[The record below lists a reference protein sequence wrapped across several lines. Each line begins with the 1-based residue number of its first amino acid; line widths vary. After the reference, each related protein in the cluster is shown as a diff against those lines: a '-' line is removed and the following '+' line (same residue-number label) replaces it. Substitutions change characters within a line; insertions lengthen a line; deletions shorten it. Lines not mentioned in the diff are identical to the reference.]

1 MSQPQKPPHATMFLT
16 ADQTTAVLVE
26 HDRATAHEFA
36 APELALAWCRARGVC
51 FVWLPVPADP
61 ESLQFAA

>member
-1 MSQPQKPPHATMFLT
+1 MFLT